1 MKGKKL
7 LAGILSAAMVLGTM
21 AFPVFADDNVL
32 EISTAEELK
41 NFADDVNSGETYKGK
56 KVQLMDDID
65 LSAYDNW
72 KSIGYKNEGVFE
84 GEFDGNGKTI
94 SNLKMSALGG
104 YVGLFGRTNGDKT
117 YIHDFTVDGAK
128 AFFGYRGTSNTIGS
142 AIVIGKAY
150 TGKME
155 NVHVK
160 NAEMAA
166 YGTYVGGLVGHG
178 YMTITDC
185 SFEGKISG
193 SAVQVGG
200 IAGSGGFTATRCTVI
215 GNIHGY
221 TWVGGIIGNCQDG
234 GAYTDCYVKGNIS
247 ADSSYAGVSAA
258 GIAAIPLYSSQKIE
272 GCYNDASIKCGGEEI
287 PCPVIGGYNCE
298 INSNTELQLKGNSWN
313 REICDMDS
321 FPIIGEGGNI
331 ENPVQKQERDNNI
344 VVNESDIKYVGGI
357 ENAKIK
363 EYTGV
368 TPSITEDDLKDNS
381 VAEVN
386 GKKYTNFASAVA
398 AAQDGDTITLLS
410 DVETSG
416 FAHDKE
422 FTLDLNGKTLKFDEN
437 TVQNDVKASVTYK
450 NGTIDI
456 SGIDIKANSFWQV
469 TTNGKLNFDNVK
481 LCGDTYKSAFCVIYF
496 VAANAEA
503 NFKDSTVELANDGES
518 SGFIKGDGFMG
529 KAVFNNTSVSLENT
543 GRGFAST
550 DVAFNNSK
558 VTIAGTTDKG
568 IENAFNICKLTV
580 TDSTI
585 DISGCSEYGIK
596 LGNEAVEVKGN
607 SKVTVKESGIGDIVH
622 REEGNTGVLTVEEN
636 AAVIAENIGESVL
649 ETAAGNGTII
659 GMADKISV
667 KFVPVQTEEN
677 VYDIKLSA
685 NLETINRLTS
695 ADLTFKFETS
705 DDVAYELL
713 GVDKI
718 TITPKDDNRYM
729 FSLDGVTAPD
739 ITDNEITIAQ
749 VKFNGY
755 GTFSFKVDNANTN
768 IVNATAISDNLVESY
783 YAGGSAVG
791 KGELDI
797 SEKLENVTIA
807 VPTKKLTINIAM
819 NNKVTENEKA
829 YQDMKVEI
837 KGANTA
843 KTFDLGSDGTAQTN
857 GVYTVTAD
865 LEQNIPYTVTVSG
878 AGYRTARY
886 TVNLNADKTLNFWNN
901 VMDNAIAV
909 EEGNGAYKKNVTFLA
924 GDIVKDNKI
933 NIYDLSAVVSYFGTD
948 NLVAEHQEYAKYDLN
963 RDGVIDSKDVA
974 YVLVSWGN

>member
-21 AFPVFADDNVL
+21 AFPVFAEDNVL

-41 NFADDVNSGETYKGK
+41 NFADDVNSGNDYSGK
-56 KVQLMDDID
+56 KIQLMDDID

-72 KSIGYKNEGVFE
+72 VTIGKKNIAVFK
-84 GEFDGNGKTI
+84 GEFDGKGKTI
-94 SNLKMSALGG
+94 RNLKLSGPGG
-104 YVGLFGRTNGDKT
+104 QVGFFGKAVGSN
-117 YIHDFTVDGAK
+117 IHDFTIDGAE
-128 AFFGYRGTSNTIGS
+128 AYYTYQDAEHGS
-142 AIVIGKAY
+142 GIVIGEAFNGQMK
-150 TGKME
+150 
-155 NVHVK
+155 NIHVK
-160 NAEMAA
+160 NANIVANAA
-166 YGTYVGGLVGHG
+166 YVGGIVGHG
-178 YMTITDC
+178 YMDITDC

-215 GNIHGY
+215 GDIHGD

-234 GAYTDCYVKGNIS
+234 GAYTDCYVKGNVS
-247 ADSSYAGVSAA
+247 ANYSFAGVSAA
-258 GIAAIPLYSSQKIE
+258 GIAAIPLYSRQKIE

-321 FPIIGEGGNI
+321 FPIIGEGGDI

-416 FAHDKE
+416 FVHDKAI
-422 FTLDLNGKTLKFDEN
+422 TLDLNGKTLKFDEN

-529 KAVFNNTSVSLENT
+529 KTVFNNTSVSLENT

-607 SKVTVKESGIGDIVH
+607 SKVTVKESGNGDIVH
-622 REEGNTGVLTVEEN
+622 REESNTGVLTVEEN

-649 ETAAGNGTII
+649 KTAAGNGTII

-685 NLETINRLTS
+685 ILETINRLTS

-783 YAGGSAVG
+783 YAGG

-797 SEKLENVTIA
+797 SNKLEGVTIS
-807 VPTKKLTINIAM
+807 VPTKKLTVNIAM
-819 NNKVTENEKA
+819 NNKVADQVKA

-837 KGANTA
+837 KGANVS
-843 KTFDLGSDGTAQTN
+843 KTIDLGEGGIEQAN
-857 GVYTVTAD
+857 GAYTVTAD

-901 VMDNAIAV
+901 VMDEAKVV
-909 EEGNGAYKKNVTFLA
+909 EVNNEAYKKNVTFLA

-948 NLVAEHQEYAKYDLN
+948 NLVAEHPEYAKYDLN

>member
-21 AFPVFADDNVL
+21 AFPVFAEDNVL
-32 EISTAEELK
+32 EISTADELK

-94 SNLKMSALGG
+94 RNLKLSGPGG
-104 YVGLFGRTNGDKT
+104 QVGFFGKAVGSN
-117 YIHDFTVDGAK
+117 IHDFTIDGAE
-128 AFFGYRGTSNTIGS
+128 AYYTYQNANYGS
-142 AIVIGKAY
+142 GIVIGETFNGQMK
-150 TGKME
+150 

-160 NAEMAA
+160 NANIEANAA
-166 YGTYVGGLVGHG
+166 YVGGIIGHG
-178 YMTITDC
+178 YMNITDC
-185 SFEGKISG
+185 SFEGTIAG

-247 ADSSYAGVSAA
+247 ADLSYAGVSAA

-755 GTFSFKVDNANTN
+755 GTFSFKIDDVNTN

-948 NLVAEHQEYAKYDLN
+948 NLVTAHPEYAKYDLN

>member
-41 NFADDVNSGETYKGK
+41 DFADDVNSGETYKGK

-94 SNLKMSALGG
+94 RNLKLSGPGG
-104 YVGLFGRTNGDKT
+104 QVGFFGKAVGSN
-117 YIHDFTVDGAK
+117 IHDFTIDGAE
-128 AFFGYRGTSNTIGS
+128 AYYTYQNANYGS
-142 AIVIGKAY
+142 GIVIGETFNGQMK
-150 TGKME
+150 
-155 NVHVK
+155 NIHVK
-160 NAEMAA
+160 NANIVANAA
-166 YGTYVGGLVGHG
+166 YVGGIVGHG
-178 YMTITDC
+178 YMDITDC

-215 GNIHGY
+215 GDIHGD

-234 GAYTDCYVKGNIS
+234 GAYTDCYVKGNVS
-247 ADSSYAGVSAA
+247 ANYSFAGVSAA

-321 FPIIGEGGNI
+321 FPIIGEGGDI

-344 VVNESDIKYVGGI
+344 VVNKSDIKYVGGI

-416 FAHDKE
+416 FAHDKAI
-422 FTLDLNGKTLKFDEN
+422 TLDLNGKTLKFDEN

-503 NFKDSTVELANDGES
+503 SFKDSTVELANDGES

-529 KAVFNNTSVSLENT
+529 KTVFNNTSVSLENT

-622 REEGNTGVLTVEEN
+622 REESNTGVLTVEEN

-649 ETAAGNGTII
+649 KTAAGNGTII

-797 SEKLENVTIA
+797 SNKLEGVTIS
-807 VPTKKLTINIAM
+807 VPTKTLTVNIAM
-819 NNKVTENEKA
+819 NNKVADNVKA

-837 KGANTA
+837 KGANVS
-843 KTFDLGSDGTAQTN
+843 KTIDLGSDGTAQAN
-857 GVYTVTAD
+857 GAYTVTAD

-901 VMDNAIAV
+901 VMDEAKVV
-909 EEGNGAYKKNVTFLA
+909 EVNNEAYKKNVTFLA

-948 NLVAEHQEYAKYDLN
+948 NLVAEHPEYAKYDLN